1 MGKIIIN
8 CAIIIADGVYKSSIQ
23 PRGPER
29 LIIKYTTSPAQ
40 TGGIEVKD
48 PKMLT
53 IYFLKR
59 NS

>member
-1 MGKIIIN
+1 M
-8 CAIIIADGVYKSSIQ
+8 ADGVYKSSIH